1 MKYFLYIAIFLFT
14 TNLSSQSLDEEI
26 GFLYTK
32 AKYLISTDRGEDAI
46 KVLNQIIS
54 KDKNYEDA
62 LLLRAEAK
70 YELGAYAG
78 VRKDL
83 GEYMANNG
91 ITSRVARLYGLA
103 DFQGGKEKAALNS
116 LNLALLEIK
125 NDKLLYETRAGLLE
139 KEGTLLQ
146 ACKDYR
152 AAARLG
158 SSKSKRRADRLCGKE
173 ETERPQSSKNDD
185 KKQVEDKKEKNNTKK
200 DKKNT
205 STKSDIKKVII
216 KNDKSKTNEPDV
228 KNEKQNEPDL
238 EGEEVNI
245 EEPEDDKEEEAEDPT
260 VNEIEVD
267 DELTILISGE
277 GLGSREVMNQP
288 NVLIISDQSGSVY
301 IDICVSRG
309 GRVTSATFDNI
320 NSTIKKQSLVSLAV
334 RKAKEFWFDAGIG
347 NDKCGKIVFQ
357 ISTGS

>member
-1 MKYFLYIAIFLFT
+1 MRYFFFFAISL
-14 TNLSSQSLDEEI
+14 LSTCVFSQSLDDEI

-46 KVLNQIIS
+46 KVLNKIIAQ
-54 KDKNYEDA
+54 DKNFEDA

-83 GEYMANNG
+83 NEYMSKNG
-91 ITSRVARLYGLA
+91 ISARVARLYGLT

-116 LNLALLEIK
+116 LNLAVLEIMD
-125 NDKLLYETRAGLLE
+125 DKLLFETRASLLE
-139 KEGTLLQ
+139 KEGQLLQ

-152 AAARLG
+152 SAAKLG
-158 SSKSKRRADRLCGKE
+158 SSKAKRRANRLCGKE
-173 ETERPQSSKNDD
+173 IKEVPSHRE
-185 KKQVEDKKEKNNTKK
+185 EDKADKTSKPASDEVLRSNTSNTSKSKSDEVVKENGRDNIRSTPDTQIESDLEEDIEVMDDTVTKK
-200 DKKNT
+200 D
-205 STKSDIKKVII
+205 
-216 KNDKSKTNEPDV
+216 
-228 KNEKQNEPDL
+228 
-238 EGEEVNI
+238 
-245 EEPEDDKEEEAEDPT
+245 EDAEDT
-260 VNEIEVD
+260 SINELKID
-267 DELTILISGE
+267 DDLTLLISGE
-277 GLGSREVMNQP
+277 GLGSREIMNKP
-288 NVLIISDQSGSVY
+288 NILIISDQSGSVTV
-301 IDICVSRG
+301 DICVSRG

-347 NDKCGKIVFQ
+347 SDKCGKIVFQ

>member
-14 TNLSSQSLDEEI
+14 TTLSSQSLDDEI

-46 KVLNQIIS
+46 KVLNQIIT
-54 KDKNYEDA
+54 KNKNYEDA

-70 YELGAYAG
+70 FELGAYAG

-83 GEYMANNG
+83 NEYMSSHG
-91 ITSRVARLYGLA
+91 ISSRVARLYGLA
-103 DFQGGKEKAALNS
+103 DFQGGKDKAALNS
-116 LNLALLEIK
+116 INLALLEIK
-125 NDKLLYETRAGLLE
+125 DDKLLYETRAGLLE
-139 KEGTLLQ
+139 KEGKLIQ

-152 AAARLG
+152 NAARLG
-158 SSKSKRRADRLCGKE
+158 SSKANGIADRLCGRIQTEKPETKESQDSGMKNGNGKNKE
-173 ETERPQSSKNDD
+173 ESSSSK
-185 KKQVEDKKEKNNTKK
+185 T
-200 DKKNT
+200 
-205 STKSDIKKVII
+205 DIKKVII
-216 KNDKSKTNEPDV
+216 KENVDKAENESEIDVLDTEKEDMETEVDVIDETNDENSNTDE
-228 KNEKQNEPDL
+228 L
-238 EGEEVNI
+238 E
-245 EEPEDDKEEEAEDPT
+245 DT
-260 VNEIEVD
+260 SVNEIKVD
-267 DELTILISGE
+267 EELTILISGE

-288 NVLIISDQSGSVY
+288 NILIISDQSGSVS

-309 GRVTSATFDNI
+309 GRVSSATFDNI